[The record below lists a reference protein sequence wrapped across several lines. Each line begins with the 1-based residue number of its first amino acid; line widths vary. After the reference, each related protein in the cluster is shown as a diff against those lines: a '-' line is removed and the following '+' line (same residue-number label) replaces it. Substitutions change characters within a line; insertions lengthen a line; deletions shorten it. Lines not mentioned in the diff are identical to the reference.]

1 MAIPTKEYIDIR
13 ENVTNAEGG
22 VELIGLVISS
32 ADMVTGDS
40 HKADYDAG
48 KVVTLTKSEA
58 VAAFTHLLTDTAA
71 VEAAKNTLDI
81 MVAYGAPSVKVVK
94 KATTYQAAFQSA
106 LAQDGSFGAF
116 ACDAVTAELEDI
128 AVYNSGLGAQHMF
141 VGATSTSDATNKYL
155 LKVNTLDDQDTASSG
170 DDIDDF
176 KQIGAVLGWA
186 SNIDHIA
193 LNGAST
199 LMYKDL
205 GVAATVR
212 DLNTK
217 QTLDALNI
225 NYCGLVQTHGPTRKF
240 FQMGRCADGT
250 DAGVVMSSI
259 YMTASIENAWIALA
273 MGANKIPANSDG
285 SSQVL
290 GLVLQVAENAVT
302 NGAILVDKPLTQAQQ
317 RQIVEF
323 TRNEAAVVSV
333 QTTGYFA
340 NAEIKLVG
348 SDYVCAYT
356 LVYAKGDHIAKVSGS
371 HILV

>member
-1 MAIPTKEYIDIR
+1 MAIPIKEYIDIR
-13 ENVTNAEGG
+13 ENVINAEGG
-22 VELIGLVISS
+22 VELVGLVISS

-58 VAAFTHLLTDTAA
+58 VAAFTHPASSTDA
-71 VEAAKNTLDI
+71 VVAAKNTLDI
-81 MVAYGAPSVKVVK
+81 VTAYGAPSVKVIK

-116 ACDAVTAELEDI
+116 ACDAVTAELGDI

-141 VGATSTSDATNKYL
+141 VAATSTSDATNKYL
-155 LKVNTLDDQDTASSG
+155 LKVNTLDDQDTDSSG

-186 SNIDHIA
+186 SNIDHVGA
-193 LNGAST
+193 NGAST

-217 QTLDALNI
+217 QEYDAKNI

-250 DAGVVMSSI
+250 DAGVAMSSI
-259 YMTASIENAWIALA
+259 YMTASIENAWISLA
-273 MGANKIPANSDG
+273 MGANKIPANKDG
-285 SSQVL
+285 AAKVLAIVL
-290 GLVLQVAENAVT
+290 GVANAAIA
-302 NGAILVDKPLTQAQQ
+302 NGAILADKPLTAAQQ
-317 RQIVEF
+317 RTIVDY
-323 TRNEAAVVSV
+323 TGNEYAITSI
-333 QTTGYFA
+333 QTTGYYADA
-340 NAEIKLVG
+340 NIQVVNNE
-348 SDYVCAYT
+348 YVCVYT
-356 LVYAKGDHIAKVSGS
+356 LVYAKGDNIAKVSGT
-371 HILV
+371 HVLV